1 MANIVKQYIVRYD
14 ASGNFVSTKEVDI
27 PPTDLV
33 VVVWAKNPTNA
44 KKAADNTR
52 GE

>member
-1 MANIVKQYIVRYD
+1 MANIVKQYMVKYD
-14 ASGNFVSTKEVDI
+14 AAGNFVSTKECDI
-27 PPTDLV
+27 QPTELV